1 MNIDTLANTVFFNN
15 GHEISF
21 ELNQTVSVKEL
32 SNVLYTLFM
41 RGLVLLFGKENK
53 VTLNH
58 LTMDQ
63 IETVV
68 CHMKKAK
75 VKTIVNFYDKDTA
88 ILLDLLPESVHVPYE
103 LYVLHANK
111 AELESLQ
118 TDILKSYV
126 YKIYMHGVLYTV
138 CFEIIH

>member
-1 MNIDTLANTVFFNN
+1 MNIDALANTVFFNN
-15 GHEISF
+15 DHEISF

-41 RGLVLLFGKENK
+41 RGLVLLFGQENK

-63 IETVV
+63 IEKVV
-68 CHMKKAK
+68 CQMKRAKIKA
-75 VKTIVNFYDKDTA
+75 IVNFYDKDTA
-88 ILLDLLPESVHVPYE
+88 ILLDLLPERVQVPYE

-111 AELESLQ
+111 VEIESLH

-126 YKIYMHGVLYTV
+126 YKMYMHGVLYTV

>member
-1 MNIDTLANTVFFNN
+1 MNIDALVNTVFFNHC
-15 GHEISF
+15 HEISF

-41 RGLVLLFGKENK
+41 RGLVLLFGTENK

-63 IETVV
+63 IDKVV
-68 CHMKKAK
+68 CHMKRAK
-75 VKTIVNFYDKDTA
+75 VKTTVNCYDKDTA
-88 ILLDLLPESVHVPYE
+88 ILLDLLPESVPVPYE

-126 YKIYMHGVLYTV
+126 YKMYMHGVLYTV